1 MDRVLMQYL
10 VISDIH
16 ANLEALEAAIAAA
29 PPCDHVLVL
38 GDLVGYGADP
48 NAVVDRIRAFP
59 AATIIRGNHDKVAA
73 GLEDATGFNHLARH
87 AVEWTRTTLT
97 DGNRDWIAALPTG
110 PIAID
115 ALAEICHG
123 TPFDEDVYLF
133 DDMEARRAFRA
144 MQRPLCLFG
153 HTHVPTVFRC
163 GDELE
168 YVGPP
173 RGARFDLTVDSGS
186 QYLVNCGAVGQPR
199 DGDPRAAFGVLDTEA
214 ATVRVLRVPY
224 DLSSAQ
230 SKIIAAGLP
239 EVLAQR
245 LGTGR

>member
-1 MDRVLMQYL
+1 MQYL
-10 VISDIH
+10 IISDIH
-16 ANLEALEAAIAAA
+16 ANLEALDATVSAA

-48 NAVVDRIRAFP
+48 NAVVDRMRVLP
-59 AATIIRGNHDKVAA
+59 SVTIIRGNHDKVAA
-73 GLEDATGFNHLARH
+73 GLEGAAGFNHLARH
-87 AVEWTRTTLT
+87 AVEWTRSTLT
-97 DGNRDWIAALPTG
+97 SSNRDWLARLPAG

-115 ALAEICHG
+115 SVAEICHG

-133 DDMEARRAFRA
+133 DDMEARRAFRV
-144 MQRPLCLFG
+144 MNRPVCLFG

-163 GDELE
+163 NDKLE
-168 YVGPP
+168 AIGPP
-173 RGARFDLTVDSGS
+173 RGTRFNVPVDAGS

-199 DGDPRAAFGVLDTEA
+199 DGDPRAAFGVLDTRA
-214 ATVRVLRVPY
+214 RMLTVIRVPY
-224 DLSSAQ
+224 DVATAQ

-245 LGTGR
+245 LGMGR